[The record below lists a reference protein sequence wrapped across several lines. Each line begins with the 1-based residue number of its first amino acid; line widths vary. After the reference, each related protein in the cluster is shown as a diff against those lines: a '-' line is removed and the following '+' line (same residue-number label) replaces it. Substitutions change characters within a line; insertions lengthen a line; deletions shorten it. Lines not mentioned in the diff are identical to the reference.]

1 MKREIDGMTDI
12 DVRFELDTKKSG
24 IPTGEATEKL
34 RAKGTL
40 DTADLATYFNVT
52 NGTID
57 RWRKSGLLPYINLGR
72 KYFFWDD
79 VEAMII
85 SKRRRN

>member
-1 MKREIDGMTDI
+1 MKPKIIGITDI
-12 DVRFELDTKKSG
+12 DVRLEVDTEKSAK
-24 IPTGEATEKL
+24 PTGEATERL

-40 DTADLATYFNVT
+40 DTADLATYFKVT

-57 RWRKSGLLPYINLGR
+57 RWRKNGLLPYINLGR
-72 KYFFWDD
+72 KYYIWED
-79 VEAMII
+79 VEALII